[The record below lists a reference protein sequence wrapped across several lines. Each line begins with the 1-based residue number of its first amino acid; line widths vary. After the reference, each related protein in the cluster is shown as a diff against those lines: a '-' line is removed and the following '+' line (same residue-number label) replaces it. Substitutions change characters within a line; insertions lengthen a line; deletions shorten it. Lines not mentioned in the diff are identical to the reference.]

1 MSTSAIS
8 SRCSEASAGVARIVL
23 YPSGRVVPYE
33 AGQSVLEALEH
44 AGFAPPH
51 NCRSGACGECRMK
64 VRAGDYD
71 QGFVMSFALEPEDRA
86 AGYGLMCKATIES
99 GDLEIEFGTP

>member
-1 MSTSAIS
+1 
-8 SRCSEASAGVARIVL
+8 
-23 YPSGRVVPYE
+23 
-33 AGQSVLEALEH
+33 
-44 AGFAPPH
+44 
-51 NCRSGACGECRMK
+51 MK